1 MVTCQDRTRVPYDAR
16 MQPASRISI
25 GLGAGLG
32 LTVVATRAASAH
44 GDLPAAPT
52 FAGLVTT
59 WSGELL
65 VWLGV
70 AVATGA
76 YLVGVWIVNRAH
88 PATRVPKWRVA
99 AWLAGIGVIVIAL
112 GSAIDVYADAIFSVH
127 MVQHL
132 LLAMVA
138 PPLLAMGAPATIALR
153 AASPKVRRS
162 VMLPV
167 LHSRLARAV
176 SWPPVAWI
184 AFAVVMWATH
194 FSPLFNAA
202 LENDGLHSLEH
213 LLFLAAGLLFWWPVI
228 GADPMRW
235 RLRPIPRMVYLAAQM
250 PLNTAV
256 GLAIYF
262 APTILY
268 AHYATIHRS
277 WGPDPFTDQQIAGI
291 VMWGAGDLILLGA
304 LVLAVAT
311 WLRAD
316 QRDSLRTEERA
327 RRSVDRATV
336 ETR

>member
-1 MVTCQDRTRVPYDAR
+1 
-16 MQPASRISI
+16 MQRAIRFGVSPV
-25 GLGAGLG
+25 AGLV
-32 LTVVATRAASAH
+32 LAAVSMKTALAH
-44 GDLPAAPT
+44 GDLPPVPT
-52 FAGLVTT
+52 LAGVVTT

-65 VWLGV
+65 PWVGIAL
-70 AVATGA
+70 ATVA
-76 YLVGVWIVNRAH
+76 YLVAVWIVNRAH
-88 PATRVPKWRVA
+88 PATPVPKWRVA
-99 AWLAGIGVIVIAL
+99 AWLAGMGVIVVAL
-112 GSAIDVYADAIFSVH
+112 GSAVDVYADAVFSVH
-127 MVQHL
+127 MMQHL

-138 PPLLAMGAPATIALR
+138 PPLMAMGAPATLALR
-153 AASPKVRRS
+153 AASPKVRHS

-167 LHSRLARAV
+167 VHSRLVKAI
-176 SWPPVAWI
+176 SWPPVAWTV
-184 AFAVVMWATH
+184 FAGVMWATH

-202 LENDGLHSLEH
+202 LENDGLHTLEH

-268 AHYATIHRS
+268 AHYATLDRT

-291 VMWGAGDLILLGA
+291 VMWGAGDVILLGA
-304 LVLAVAT
+304 LVLAIAT

-316 QRDSLRTEERA
+316 QRESLRSEERA
-327 RRSVDRATV
+327 RRSVDRATL
-336 ETR
+336 ENR